1 MRSHTAWGLLPKHTT
16 HTVQLGT
23 ARASLELR
31 AGQSIA
37 SKWVIW
43 AVCVATVFT
52 LPDELPF
59 WVRLCWALP
68 VMLMAEINWR
78 VCTQV
83 MADLNQADAAGLRS
97 RQIRLWWM
105 TVINQACMG
114 STVWWFGYTHNL
126 TLAAVGTSL
135 QLIYLS
141 AAMINAATH
150 PTTFVSGAWINLALA
165 ILYWGTHSQ
174 VSIPLVLALVG
185 MGLVL
190 SRLSQQMAQGFEDS
204 ISMRHENE
212 RLFAEL
218 VQETKVAYEATRFK
232 SQFISNISHEIRTPI
247 SAITSMSYL
256 MLKSDLTAK
265 QRKCV
270 EMIDQCSLHLRKLIN
285 QVLDLSKMDAGML
298 KLEKCTFRLSK
309 NVFTIF

>member
-1 MRSHTAWGLLPKHTT
+1 MRSHTAWGFLPEHTT

-150 PTTFVSGAWINLALA
+150 PTTFVSGAWINLSLA

-190 SRLSQQMAQGFEDS
+190 SRLSQQMAQSYED
-204 ISMRHENE
+204 
-212 RLFAEL
+212 
-218 VQETKVAYEATRFK
+218 
-232 SQFISNISHEIRTPI
+232 
-247 SAITSMSYL
+247 
-256 MLKSDLTAK
+256 
-265 QRKCV
+265 
-270 EMIDQCSLHLRKLIN
+270 
-285 QVLDLSKMDAGML
+285 
-298 KLEKCTFRLSK
+298 
-309 NVFTIF
+309 